1 MQKQKPPEATKTV
14 YPILRQIVNLIPP
27 NVFHAEASA
36 TKDLSRAFT
45 PWSHVVALIY
55 LQLTKTE
62 SLNGVWVRRSIVRLL
77 EMYGTAGGWKSD
89 GAKPK
94 PQHGHDFLKTS
105 LETLFHPHLASSIRP
120 VAFTSKQPMSRRPF
134 CLRGRPIRSGS
145 A

>member
-1 MQKQKPPEATKTV
+1 MQKQTPPKATKTV

-55 LQLTKTE
+55 QQLTKTE

-89 GAKPK
+89 GTKPT
-94 PQHGHDFLKTS
+94 PLYFQGFLPFS
-105 LETLFHPHLASSIRP
+105 LPPMGQHLAKS
-120 VAFTSKQPMSRRPF
+120 
-134 CLRGRPIRSGS
+134 
-145 A
+145 